1 MMGNSYVW
9 FFKLLTNICYAIG
22 FLVGFAAGHE
32 LLIDVYPDYGIFIF
46 LAWFFFMLELFYIIP
61 FYPAFM
67 HGDWT
72 YTYISIPAFLI
83 GIIISNT
90 FVKKMH

>member
-1 MMGNSYVW
+1 MMGNSHVW
-9 FFKLLTNICYAIG
+9 FFKLLTYICYAIG
-22 FLVGFAAGHE
+22 FFVGFAAGHE
-32 LLIDVYPDYGIFIF
+32 LLLDIYPDYGIFIF
-46 LAWFFFMLELFYIIP
+46 LAWFFFMLELFYVIP

-67 HGDWT
+67 YGDWT

-90 FVKKMH
+90 LVKKMH